1 MTRNAYVWKPAARVT
16 DPTTCPIP
24 GHGTNPIASGSPD
37 VFFNGLAAAR
47 VSDTCTCGQTL
58 SGGFSSTVF
67 INGLN
72 AMTLDGTTSHG
83 GVIIGGSGNV
93 IIGSTHTPAP
103 FIPPL
108 PIIGQ
113 PVVEFKAVSAGNGEP
128 ISEQGYEIET
138 AEGRI
143 VKGLTNALGV
153 TQSVATLKP
162 DLAVVRWTV

>member
-1 MTRNAYVWKPAARVT
+1 MSGKPAARVT
-16 DPTTCPIP
+16 DPTTCPLP

-47 VSDTCTCGQTL
+47 VSDQCTCGQAL

-67 INGLN
+67 INDLN

-113 PVVEFKAVSAGNGEP
+113 PIVEFKAVSAGNGEP
-128 ISEQGYEIET
+128 IAEQNYEIET

-143 VKGLTNALGV
+143 VKGQTNALGM

>member
-1 MTRNAYVWKPAARVT
+1 MPGKPAARVS

-37 VFFNGLAAAR
+37 VFFDGLAAAR
-47 VSDTCTCGQTL
+47 VGDTCTCGQAL

-67 INGLN
+67 INGRN
-72 AMTLDGTTSHG
+72 AMTFDGTTDHG
-83 GVIIGGSGNV
+83 GVVIGGSGSV
-93 IIGSTHTPAP
+93 IIGNTHTPAP

-108 PIIGQ
+108 PIVGLPLVDFTVIS
-113 PVVEFKAVSAGNGEP
+113 AVDGEP
-128 ISEQGYEIET
+128 IVQQTYELET

-143 VKGLTNALGV
+143 VKGQTNAQGL
-153 TQSVATLKP
+153 TQSVATRQP

>member
-1 MTRNAYVWKPAARVT
+1 MHMSGKPAARVT
-16 DPTTCPIP
+16 DPATCPLP
-24 GHGTNPIASGSPD
+24 GHGTNPIVSGSPD

-47 VSDTCTCGQTL
+47 VSDTCTCGQPLT
-58 SGGFSSTVF
+58 GGFSSTVF

-72 AMTLDGTTSHG
+72 ALTIDSTGGHG
-83 GVIIGGSGNV
+83 GVVVGGSGNV
-93 IIGSTHTPAP
+93 IIGDSHTPAP

-113 PVVEFKAVSAGNGEP
+113 PLVEFKAVSAGNGEP
-128 ISEQGYEIET
+128 IAEQDYEIET

-143 VKGLTNALGV
+143 VKGQTNAQGM

-162 DLAVVRWTV
+162 DLAVVR

>member
-1 MTRNAYVWKPAARVT
+1 
-16 DPTTCPIP
+16 
-24 GHGTNPIASGSPD
+24 
-37 VFFNGLAAAR
+37 
-47 VSDTCTCGQTL
+47 
-58 SGGFSSTVF
+58 VF

-93 IIGSTHTPAP
+93 IVGSTHTPAP

-128 ISEQGYEIET
+128 IAERGYEIET

-143 VKGLTNALGV
+143 VKGQTNALGM